1 MTIAIGVVARTGVVI
16 AADSQETVQG
26 YWKSNQGK
34 IWWSGHYSLDS
45 SGCCAVAAA
54 GRSGYC
60 DALTAK
66 ILQSFNSNVNA
77 SSHSAVQ
84 HLIATEATEFHR
96 DHVAPYQDASSLEV
110 GCVVGYERNNQWGL
124 FATDRGTVHRS
135 NNYAAVGI
143 GSNEATVA
151 LKGLIRTPVELRTAI
166 IAAAYGVWVAKDRV
180 DGCGNFTDIV
190 YLTNHRA
197 HALPR
202 PTTEQ
207 LEHAFRRWATYV
219 TAPIRA
225 SVLGVR
231 DGRARD
237 FNAAVDTIRR
247 DIEAVDIPIP
257 PLEPFRGAGARPS
270 DPPTTRGQK
279 RQRPSTE

>member
-1 MTIAIGVVARTGVVI
+1 MTIAIGVLARTGVVI

-34 IWWSGHYSLDS
+34 IWWSGHYSRAS

-54 GRSGYC
+54 GRAGYC
-60 DALTAK
+60 DSLISQ

-77 SSHSAVQ
+77 ASNEAVRG
-84 HLIATEATEFHR
+84 LIKAEATNFHKE
-96 DHVAPYQDASSLEV
+96 HVAPYQDASGLEV

-124 FATDRGTVHRS
+124 FVTDRGAVRQS
-135 NNYAAVGI
+135 NGYVAVGI

-151 LKGLIRTPVELRTAI
+151 LNGLLRRPVELRTAI
-166 IAAAYGVWVAKDRV
+166 IMAAYGVFVAKDRV

-197 HALPR
+197 YALPR
-202 PTTEQ
+202 PTAEL

-219 TAPIRA
+219 TVPMRGT
-225 SVLGVR
+225 VLGVTG
-231 DGRARD
+231 GRNRD
-237 FNAAVDTIRR
+237 FNAAIETIQR
-247 DIEAVDIPIP
+247 DIAAVEIPIP
-257 PLEPFRGAGARPS
+257 SPQPFTPVAEPPSVPRTKRGRKHRQPS
-270 DPPTTRGQK
+270 P
-279 RQRPSTE
+279 E